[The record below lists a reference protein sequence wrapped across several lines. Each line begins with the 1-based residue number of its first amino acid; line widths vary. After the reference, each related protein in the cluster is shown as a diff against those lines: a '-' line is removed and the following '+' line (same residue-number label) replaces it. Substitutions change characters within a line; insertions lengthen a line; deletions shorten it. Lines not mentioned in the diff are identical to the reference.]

1 MKTIKNPEDSNQE
14 SIQSLQT
21 YIMFNMCVILG
32 VYVYQTHYRDSTHIE
47 VRALPG
53 LLAPGVRS
61 MLPWVP
67 LVANSQL
74 SAFRAGR

>member
-1 MKTIKNPEDSNQE
+1 MKTKIQKTQIKKVYKVCKRISC
-14 SIQSLQT
+14 LT
-21 YIMFNMCVILG
+21 CVLFWVCMFIKPII
-32 VYVYQTHYRDSTHIE
+32 DSTHIE

-74 SAFRAGR
+74 SAFRAAR